1 MVHFILVQFIIFVF
15 ILCSNDLLASGQA
28 YPRFLHGEKKLE
40 LYSGSGYPQVSFES
54 YRGKIS
60 FQDEVKYQ
68 SFFRPYLFEYE
79 SEYSDFIKSELYT
92 SSMCTN
98 HQLETH
104 TPYIQYAYRLLVIS
118 YLLEANWH
126 MELVSKNLFK
136 QNGCSFDFDQWLKS
150 CRPLGSDMKKFIQ
163 QLGKY
168 KPKYKETL
176 PPNYNLQSWI
186 QDFKDGKYNFFSHF
200 RINEECGA
208 NCEAKDLPKSFK
220 RSCEEDQQLMTLACS
235 EKDEFFGLSFGA
247 GAYQLLAQSNII
259 NTFNKD
265 GEALGCL
272 RRFTDSFAHREVK
285 YKSLNQLFI
294 PLREHLHRLYQ
305 ERFIQGRV
313 FFYGSGKEFEEKGL
327 TNLHVMDQPLKIS
340 KLSFIETKELGKAP
354 VLAPKEKPVQA
365 SLTEN
370 ISTERIEINP
380 ISRYLPQ
387 KSSFL
392 TAAEFR
398 QEQNLD
404 SFNVDMNKLKYD
416 YVFSLNTLNTLSSK
430 LKSFMTRDALKEMK
444 TYDKLGSPEGPVPL
458 LFIKYMI
465 DMHEHTGLYNLLS
478 VLGNEFFVSNEI
490 DSNFKT
496 NPERIRLENGHH
508 TENQWQLVIL
518 KP

>member
-15 ILCSNDLLASGQA
+15 ILFSNDLLASGQA
-28 YPRFLHGEKKLE
+28 YPRFLHGEKKME
-40 LYSGSGYPQVSFES
+40 LYSGSRSPQVSFEA

-68 SFFRPYLFEYE
+68 NFFRPYLFENE
-79 SEYSDFIKSELYT
+79 SEYSDFIKLELYT

-98 HQLETH
+98 QQLETH

-126 MELVSKNLFK
+126 MELISKNLLK
-136 QNGCSFDFDQWLKS
+136 ENGCSFNFDQWLKS
-150 CRPLGSDMKKFIQ
+150 CRPVSGDMKKFLN

-168 KPKYKETL
+168 RPKYKEIL
-176 PPNYNLQSWI
+176 PPHYSIQNWI

-208 NCEAKDLPKSFK
+208 NCETKDLPNSFK
-220 RSCEEDQQLMTLACS
+220 QACEVDQQLMTLACS

-259 NTFNKD
+259 NTFNKE

-272 RRFTDSFAHREVK
+272 RRFSDSFAHREVK
-285 YKSLNQLFI
+285 YKSLNQLFV

-313 FFYGSGKEFEEKGL
+313 FFYGSAKEFEEKGL

-340 KLSFIETKELGKAP
+340 KLSFNEPKEMGKAP
-354 VLAPKEKPVQA
+354 VSEPKVKPQQGSAPEKT
-365 SLTEN
+365 SIET
-370 ISTERIEINP
+370 IEINT
-380 ISRYLPQ
+380 IQRHLPQ

-404 SFNVDMNKLKYD
+404 AFNVDMNKLKYD
-416 YVFSLNTLNTLSSK
+416 YVFSLNTLNSLSLK

-478 VLGNEFFVSNEI
+478 VLGDEFFVSNEI
-490 DSNFKT
+490 DASFATK
-496 NPERIRLENGHH
+496 PERIRIENGYH